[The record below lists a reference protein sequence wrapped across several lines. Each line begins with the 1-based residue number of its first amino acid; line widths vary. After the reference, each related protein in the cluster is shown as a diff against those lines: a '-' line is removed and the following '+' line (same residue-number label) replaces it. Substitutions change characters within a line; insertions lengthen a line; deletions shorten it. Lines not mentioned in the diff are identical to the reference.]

1 MKIYQYIRLH
11 MKNSITQIAH
21 YNAFPFLRY
30 VFFRSANCL
39 FTNIQ
44 KQYNTLKSSLLFKKI
59 RTLRANKLRIFG
71 IQIAKFS
78 GQYFHMN
85 INIQRDFR
93 ICISVPLRQFIFSF
107 SPLSFVCDIFV
118 SFTDAIFFSM
128 FLILSISFNKQMLL
142 RNLLFLDLYMQC
154 LFRNDKLIMWFWF
167 K

>member
-1 MKIYQYIRLH
+1 MKIYQCIRLH

-21 YNAFPFLRY
+21 YNAFPFFLDMCSLDLRI
-30 VFFRSANCL
+30 VCL
-39 FTNIQ
+39 QTNRNNI
-44 KQYNTLKSSLLFKKI
+44 LKSSLFFKKI

-93 ICISVPLRQFIFSF
+93 ICISVPLRQFIFIF

-118 SFTDAIFFSM
+118 SFTDAFFFSI
-128 FLILSISFNKQMLL
+128 FLVLPISFNKQMLL

-154 LFRNDKLIMWFWF
+154 LFRNNKLMWFWF
-167 K
+167 